1 MIVNILGV
9 FGVEDVGGDL
19 IFDSQE
25 ARIVVLDDDFRL
37 APATQRYV
45 KFELGNLRVTSSYG
59 DGTLSIS
66 GPDGEWT
73 SKQVFLGGG
82 LDYGFFSEK
91 GDEHL
96 YVARTWSGRA
106 IFQIPYFHAENFLGS
121 SVIALGDKD
130 KWSIFN
136 LEGRCIQE
144 VECSGL
150 YGRIGRAH
158 FTDQIFLFRTGEVAE
173 YQVYDSKQLR
183 ITVSL
188 CVIGAVL
195 SLLYLSDGD
204 FLLVD
209 GEGIKR
215 LKYDGFNAQLET
227 LHRFPS
233 ILTPSLA
240 DVVVWHDNSR
250 AFVAVNYDGNNQLLY
265 AISLKGESHIEEFEW
280 SDTWS
285 ITKLG
290 GFRLGW
296 NYLSLR
302 RKDLLSD
309 NAVML
314 WRENQSLDVHLLSYD
329 LSRVVTVNQV
339 ASTMKGKHGYGI
351 VIEDFSPNRAVRTAA
366 LELGRLL
373 SETCSGVYNEADE
386 ILDRKFDGNFYIEI
400 TTSGSP
406 DEFERNF
413 LLEYIRYFRYFGGL
427 SPAGSKSTLADPVLK
442 WNSSP
447 T

>member
-9 FGVEDVGGDL
+9 FGAEDVGGDL
-19 IFDSQE
+19 VFDSQE
-25 ARIVVLDDDFRL
+25 ARIVVLDNDFRL
-37 APATQRYV
+37 APATKEYV
-45 KFELGNLRVTSSYG
+45 KFHLGNVKVTSSYD

-73 SKQVFLGGG
+73 SKQVFLGGS

-91 GDEHL
+91 GDQHS
-96 YVARTWSGRA
+96 YVARTWDGKT
-106 IFQIPYFHAENFLGS
+106 IFQIPYFYAENFMGS

-130 KWSIFN
+130 KWSIFD

-150 YGRIGRAH
+150 YGKIGRAH

-188 CVIGAVL
+188 CVVGAVF
-195 SLLYLSDGD
+195 SLLCLPGGD

-215 LKYDGFNAQLET
+215 LKYDGVTAQLET
-227 LHRFPS
+227 LHYFPL

-250 AFVAVNYDGNNQLLY
+250 AFVAINYDGSNQLLY
-265 AISLKGESHIEEFEW
+265 AISLEGERHIEELEW

-314 WRENQSLDVHLLSYD
+314 WRENQSLGLHLLAYD
-329 LSRVVTVNQV
+329 LSQTVTVDQV

-351 VIEDFSPNRAVRTAA
+351 AIEDSSSNRAVRTAA

-373 SETCSGVYNEADE
+373 SETCSGVYNESDE
-386 ILDRKFDGNFYIEI
+386 ILDRRFDGNFYIEI
-400 TTSGSP
+400 TTSESP
-406 DEFERNF
+406 DEFERTF

-427 SPAGSKSTLADPVLK
+427 SPAGSKATLAEPVLK
-442 WNSSP
+442 WNSSS